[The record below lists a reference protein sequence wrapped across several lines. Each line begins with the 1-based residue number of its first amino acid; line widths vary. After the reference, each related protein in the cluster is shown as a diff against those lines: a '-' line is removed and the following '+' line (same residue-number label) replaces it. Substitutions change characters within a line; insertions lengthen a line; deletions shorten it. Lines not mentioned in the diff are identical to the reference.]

1 MRILFLGNSFTFFH
15 DLPSVVSNM
24 LSCEVQSH
32 TRGGARL
39 AEQLNPETEMGAKTL
54 RALRE
59 EQWNYVVLQEQSFAP
74 IGTQEAFLKSV
85 KALCALIRENGAVP
99 VLYATWAYREGT
111 EKLASTSLT
120 YEEMDRGLYNSY
132 HKAADATGALIADV
146 GTLFTKL
153 RTIVNL
159 YMPDHYHPS
168 EAGTVLAAGEIARVI
183 RENEQN
189 KKA

>member
-59 EQWNYVVLQEQSFAP
+59 EQWDYVVMQEQSFTP
-74 IGTQEAFLKSV
+74 VGNYDSFLKSV
-85 KALCALIRENGAVP
+85 KELSSLIKENGATP
-99 VLYATWAYREGT
+99 VLYASWAYREGT
-111 EKLASTSLT
+111 EKLASTNLS
-120 YEEMDRGLYNSY
+120 YAEMADALRNNCY
-132 HKAADATGALIADV
+132 KAAEAAGALVADV
-146 GTLFTKL
+146 GTLFTKV
-153 RTIVNL
+153 RTIITP
-159 YMPDHYHPS
+159 YEPDNYHPS
-168 EAGTVLAAGEIARVI
+168 EAGSVLAASEIARVI
-183 RENEQN
+183 RENEQ
-189 KKA
+189 KAK